1 MKHSSRTLGSSPK
14 RLFGGYGPLLAM
26 AVAFVLV
33 VTLVPT
39 IARETLVIA
48 QQSRP
53 GEPVD
58 QAATARGSA
67 PATVTTPG
75 VLAPKPGKASKAATA
90 AKGSPL
96 GAAAKVGAGPCANR
110 KVQVLGDTYSPP
122 CIAWPAGKD
131 NGGATNRGVTKD
143 KIRISFRLPVE
154 DIRDYQSVIAQLT
167 GGKGDA
173 IPTPTEE
180 DFRRTVKALTTY
192 FERNFQF
199 YGRKLELVE
208 WQGKGSAL
216 NEVVGAGQE
225 AANADAI
232 RAAQELKVFADVS
245 AFTQPYSDALARQK
259 VLAIGALY
267 MSRQWFNARA
277 PYTWSPFPDCTSLAS
292 MIAEYMN
299 KRIFGYPVQKAGDD
313 LVGKP
318 RKVALIAPDNPE
330 YQQCVDTG
338 EKAIKAA
345 GNDATRY
352 SYTLDLASLS
362 DQANNLAAKLKRDKI
377 TTIVLATDPVIPL
390 LLSSRMSQ
398 QNYYPEWVVTGTAL
412 TDHDMLGQFY
422 DQSQWKNAFGLSMLG
437 EQQPQGA
444 SYAYAAVKSVD
455 PELEPILGVELFYYF
470 FYILATGIHM
480 AGPDLTPETFAKGMR
495 AYPGGTGPAGTWA
508 YPDGEFSPYRDARE
522 IWWDPTGRSAFNGAE
537 GRYASTNKRYKPGRW
552 PTGPAAPKRLDAPKK
567 AATVRDE
574 S

>member
-1 MKHSSRTLGSSPK
+1 MKRSSSRTLGSSPR
-14 RLFGGYGPLLAM
+14 RLLGGYGPLLAL
-26 AVAFVLV
+26 AVAFLLV

-48 QQSRP
+48 QQSQP
-53 GEPVD
+53 GEPVE
-58 QAATARGSA
+58 AATTARGAA
-67 PATVTTPG
+67 PAAASPG
-75 VLAPKPGKASKAATA
+75 VVNPKPGKEKATTAKGAPLAAA
-90 AKGSPL
+90 AKG
-96 GAAAKVGAGPCANR
+96 GAGPCANR
-110 KVQVLGDTYSPP
+110 SVQVVGDTYSPP

-131 NGGATNRGVTKD
+131 NGGATYRGVTKD

-180 DFRRTVKALTTY
+180 DFRRTIKNFTTY

-199 YGRKLELVE
+199 YGRTIELVE
-208 WQGKGSAL
+208 WKGKGSAL
-216 NEVVGAGQE
+216 NEIVGAGQE

-245 AFTQPYSDALARQK
+245 AFTQPYNDALARQK
-259 VLAIGALY
+259 VLALGAPY
-267 MSRQWFNARA
+267 MSKQWFAARA
-277 PYTWSPFPDCTSLAS
+277 PYSWSPFPDCTSLAS
-292 MIAEYMN
+292 TIAEYMN
-299 KRIFGYPVQKAGDD
+299 KRIFGHPVQQAGGD
-313 LVGKP
+313 LVGKE

-338 EKAIKAA
+338 EKIIKAA
-345 GNDATRY
+345 GNNATRY

-377 TTIVLATDPVIPL
+377 TTVVLATDPLIPL
-390 LLSSRMSQ
+390 LLTSRMSQ
-398 QNYYPEWVVTGTAL
+398 QSYYPEWVVTGTAM
-412 TDHDMLGQFY
+412 TDLDIVGQFY
-422 DQSQWKNAFGLSMLG
+422 DQSQWKNAFGLSLLG

-444 SYAYAAVKSVD
+444 SYAYAAAKSVD
-455 PELEPILGVELFYYF
+455 PDHEPVFGSELFYYF
-470 FYILATGIHM
+470 FYMLATGIQM
-480 AGPDLTPETFAKGMR
+480 AGPDLTPATFAKGMR
-495 AYPGGTGPAGTWA
+495 AYPGGSGPAGTWG
-508 YPDGEFSPYRDARE
+508 YPEGEYSPYRDARE
-522 IWWDPTGRSAFNGAE
+522 IYWDPTGRSPFNNAE
-537 GRYASTNKRYKPGRW
+537 GRYASTNKRYKPGKW
-552 PTGPAAPKRLDAPKK
+552 PTGPAAPQRLEAPKK